1 MCIKIGL
8 TTFET
13 IVMEMPPKK
22 KKIGFGSLLA
32 WRLVIG
38 SSVHKNRF
46 DHF

>member
-22 KKIGFGSLLA
+22 KKLDLVLFLHGGS
-32 WRLVIG
+32 
-38 SSVHKNRF
+38 
-46 DHF
+46 